1 MQDILKIMDEEHKE
15 LERLFE
21 KFLSLINDNDKK
33 AINAFNKL
41 KSLLNKH
48 FQWEEKILFPLFEK
62 NTGLPGEDISF
73 VLRNE
78 HTQIKKI
85 FLNKIDEKIAEGK
98 FNEIKKFIVGLE
110 EMLKMHRDLETEIFY
125 PWFDDTL
132 ENIERERIIMEL
144 KNSRK
149 Q

>member
-1 MQDILKIMDEEHKE
+1 MHDVLKIMNKEHTD
-15 LERLFE
+15 LESLFQ
-21 KFLSLINDNDKK
+21 KFLLLINDKNKK
-33 AINAFNKL
+33 AIDAFNQFKT
-41 KSLLNKH
+41 LLNKH

-78 HTQIKKI
+78 HDQIKKL

-98 FNEIKKFIVGLE
+98 FDEIKKFIVGLE
-110 EMLKMHRDLETEIFY
+110 EMLKMHRNLETEIFY

-132 ENIERERIIMEL
+132 DYAERERVILEL